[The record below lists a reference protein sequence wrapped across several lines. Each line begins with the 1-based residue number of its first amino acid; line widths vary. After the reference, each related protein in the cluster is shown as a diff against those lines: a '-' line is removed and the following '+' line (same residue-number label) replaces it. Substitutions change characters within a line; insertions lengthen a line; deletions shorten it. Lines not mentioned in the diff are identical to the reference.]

1 MVDIAA
7 EVGAV
12 LATADHRYF
21 GANLPTPS
29 ASFDDLQYL
38 TVDQA
43 LADLSVL
50 IRTVRANVGTNGR
63 VILWGTGYGATLAT
77 NARKKFPHLVDAVWA
92 SSAYFR
98 AETIDSGKSA
108 SIVRHVMLLC

>member
-38 TVDQA
+38 TIDQA
-43 LADLSVL
+43 LGDLSAL
-50 IRTVRANVGTNGR
+50 ISTVRANVGTSGR
-63 VILWGTGYGATLAT
+63 VILWGTGYGASLAAH
-77 NARKKFPHLVDAVWA
+77 ARKKFPHLVDAVWA

-98 AETIDSGKSA
+98 AETIDEGKQLSGA
-108 SIVRHVMLLC
+108 GH